1 MIHKAECCR
10 ICGNKNLITVLDL
23 GEQAL
28 TGVFPSHRDEKVT
41 TGPLRLVK
49 CVGDTFCG
57 LLQLS
62 HSYDLGEMY
71 GDNYGYRSG
80 LNASMMHHLQSK
92 VGLITKMI
100 SLKESD
106 IVLDIGSNDG
116 TTLGFYPEIGLDL
129 IGIDPT
135 AAKFRQFYKP
145 NIRVVPDFFSASL
158 FRREFHNRRAR
169 VVTSFSMFYD
179 LERPLEFMQ
188 EVNSILADN
197 GIWVFE
203 QSYMPM
209 MLDRNSY
216 DTVCHE
222 HLEYYGLR
230 QIKWMTDRCGFK
242 IVDVSFND
250 VNGGSFSVTVAKK
263 ESEFP
268 EAANLMELLMK
279 ESENGLDGLGPYL
292 EFAQRVADSRIE
304 LVKFVKDAVASGL
317 RVAALGASTKGNV
330 LLQYCGFSESGIFA
344 VGEVN
349 PDKLGKLT
357 PGTLIPIISEKQ
369 LLSLKPDFLIVLP
382 WHFRETF
389 LKLAGGH
396 SKIVFPLPRLEVH

>member
-1 MIHKAECCR
+1 
-10 ICGNKNLITVLDL
+10 
-23 GEQAL
+23 
-28 TGVFPSHRDEKVT
+28 
-41 TGPLRLVK
+41 
-49 CVGDTFCG
+49 
-57 LLQLS
+57 
-62 HSYDLGEMY
+62 
-71 GDNYGYRSG
+71 
-80 LNASMMHHLQSK
+80 
-92 VGLITKMI
+92 MI

-188 EVNSILADN
+188 EVNSILADD

-242 IVDVSFND
+242 IVDVTFND

-268 EAANLMELLMK
+268 EAANLIEILTK
-279 ESENGLDGLGPYL
+279 ESEIGLDGLGPYL
-292 EFAQRVADSRIE
+292 EFAQRVADSRTE
-304 LVKFVKDAVASGL
+304 LVKFVKDAVDAGL

-330 LLQYCGFSESGIFA
+330 LLQYCSFSENGIFA

-349 PDKLGKLT
+349 PDKFGKLT
-357 PGTLIPIISEKQ
+357 PGTLIPIIAEKQ

-389 LKLAGGH
+389 LKLAGGY